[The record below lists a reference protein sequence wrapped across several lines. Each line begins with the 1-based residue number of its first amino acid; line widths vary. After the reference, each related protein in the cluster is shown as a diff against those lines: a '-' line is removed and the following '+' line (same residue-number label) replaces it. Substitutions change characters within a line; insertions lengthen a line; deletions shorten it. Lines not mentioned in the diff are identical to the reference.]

1 MRFLRFAVL
10 YTALVLGANAA
21 AAEGPIPPALLTGAM
36 QKLVPTPDPMP
47 LPQQPLLDANDFP
60 QSLEDWRGKVLLI
73 NFWATWCAP
82 CRAEL
87 GSLERLAAAR
97 NGGDFEVIAIA
108 TGPNPLP
115 AIRKL
120 FADEGISRLPILR
133 DPDQTFAREMGV
145 LGLPVSVFVGPD
157 GMEIAR
163 LVGDAQWDSPEAL
176 AVVDALVAAGL

>member
-1 MRFLRFAVL
+1 MRLIKLAVL

-21 AAEGPIPPALLTGAM
+21 VAEAPIPPELLTGEM

-87 GSLERLAAAR
+87 GALERLAAAR
-97 NGGDFEVIAIA
+97 NGGDFEVITIA
-108 TGPNPLP
+108 TGPNPVP
-115 AIRKL
+115 AIRRL
-120 FADEGISRLPILR
+120 FEELGISRLPILR
-133 DPDQTFAREMGV
+133 DPDLTFAREMGV
-145 LGLPVSVFVGPD
+145 LGLPVSVLVGPD

-163 LVGDAQWDSPEAL
+163 LVGDAEWDSPEAI
-176 AVVDALVAAGL
+176 AVVDALVAVGR